1 MLQVI
6 PFNSQKR
13 YEVSSLENPSI
24 FLVNE
29 SSPLYFFYLAKIL
42 DLQVGRPDMRLGV
55 IFLLKLT

>member
-13 YEVSSLENPSI
+13 YEVSSLENSSI

-42 DLQVGRPDMRLGV
+42 DPQIGAL
-55 IFLLKLT
+55 IWT